1 MVKYREKISAKIEV
15 KGRKIA
21 EKLNLSAAREQV
33 FGGFSEK
40 RAIYLGKCRR
50 EGKSRVL
57 HNLRRKSRS
66 FAWLAAQVD
75 IVTYAKC
82 VFNQHKLIL

>member
-1 MVKYREKISAKIEV
+1 MALHIYGKKNFCHIGVVIMEK
-15 KGRKIA
+15 KIA

-57 HNLRRKSRS
+57 HNLREK
-66 FAWLAAQVD
+66 AGALHGWL
-75 IVTYAKC
+75 
-82 VFNQHKLIL
+82 HKLIL

>member
-1 MVKYREKISAKIEV
+1 MKPKDVQYYQNLIKYCEIFSAKIEV
-15 KGRKIA
+15 QDRKIA
-21 EKLNLSAAREQV
+21 EKLKLSAAREQV

-57 HNLRRKSRS
+57 HNLREK
-66 FAWLAAQVD
+66 AGALHGWL
-75 IVTYAKC
+75 
-82 VFNQHKLIL
+82 HKLIF